1 MIPAL
6 LVSAG
11 RLDFRM
17 SVYVCDVC
25 NYRYDESKEE
35 IPWDDLPE
43 DWVCPLCGVGKDKFS
58 LLDEDSGKEKAG
70 DGGHSG
76 EVDHSVPVTVSD
88 VLAETMVAWGV
99 RWVFGMLGH
108 SNLGMGEAVRKQE
121 EKGKLNF
128 VSIRHEGA
136 ASFACS
142 AYGKLTRR
150 LSACLTIAGPGATN
164 LLTGLWD
171 ANLDR
176 SPVLAVT
183 GQVEAQVLGP
193 GGFQEVDLQAAF
205 GRVAAWQQTVL
216 AASNYGELMSLA
228 CKNSLTGRRVS
239 HLVVPDEIQ
248 KLESRDQMMPG
259 NPEGRMMAME
269 IGPPVSSVKKAA
281 DLLGQSKRPAIIAG
295 YGALPVAQSVVE
307 LAEEFSLPVIT
318 TYKAKGLLSD
328 NHPLACGVVGRSG
341 TPVAAKMM
349 AGSDCLLVLGA
360 GFSAHSGILKTIPTI
375 QVDFDAAAL
384 ARFHSVNVPVWG
396 EIGITLSHLK
406 ARLSKTVQFEDRRRD
421 IAENWDSWRR
431 EKRKRAAHVGD
442 KGISSAAVY
451 DVLTRTAPGDSLMTI
466 DVGDNAY
473 TFGRYFESDRQPVI
487 MSGYLGSIGFSFP
500 AAMGVWA
507 ASQEEGSEFAGRK
520 VISVSGDGGFA
531 QYMGEFLT
539 AVKYD
544 MDITHLLLNNN
555 ELGKISREQ
564 QDEDFQVW
572 NTSLV
577 NVNFAEF
584 AESCGA
590 SGYRA
595 ETAEEL
601 EKALERAIDHPGPA
615 LVEVSVD
622 SSLH

>member
-1 MIPAL
+1 M
-6 LVSAG
+6 
-11 RLDFRM
+11 
-17 SVYVCDVC
+17 YVCDVC
-25 NYRYDESKEE
+25 NYRYDESKEGV
-35 IPWDDLPE
+35 PWDDLPD
-43 DWVCPLCGVGKDKFS
+43 DWVCPLCGVGKDKFT
-58 LLDEDSGKEKAG
+58 LLGEDSGDEVSAETGKEDLQARA
-70 DGGHSG
+70 
-76 EVDHSVPVTVSD
+76 TVSD
-88 VLAETMVAWGV
+88 ILAETMVSWGI

-121 EKGKLNF
+121 EKGNLNF
-128 VSIRHEGA
+128 ISVRHEGA

-150 LSACLTIAGPGATN
+150 LAACLTIAGPGATN

-216 AASNYGELMSLA
+216 TASNYGELMSLA
-228 CKNSLTGRRVS
+228 CKHSLTGRRVS

-248 KLESRDQMMPG
+248 KLESREDRKPG
-259 NPEGRMMAME
+259 NPEGRMMQTE
-269 IGPPVSSVKKAA
+269 IGPPASSLAKAV
-281 DLLGQSKRPAIIAG
+281 DLLGSSRRPVIIAG
-295 YGALPVAQSVVE
+295 YGALPAARQVVE

-318 TYKAKGLLSD
+318 TYKAKGILPDS
-328 NHPLACGVVGRSG
+328 HPLACGVVGRSG

-360 GFSAHSGILKTIPTI
+360 GFSVHSGILKTIPTI
-375 QVDFDAAAL
+375 QVDFDPGAL
-384 ARFHSVNVPVWG
+384 ARFHPVTVPVWG
-396 EIGITLSHLK
+396 EIGTTVSALRDQLSGK
-406 ARLSKTVQFEDRRRD
+406 ARFENRRRNVS
-421 IAENWDSWRR
+421 EHWESWRR
-431 EKRKRAAHVGD
+431 EKERRAEQVGRN
-442 KGISSAAVY
+442 GISSAAIY
-451 DVLTRTAPGDSLMTI
+451 GVLSRTAPVDCLITI

-473 TFGRYFESDRQPVI
+473 TFGRYFEGERQPVI
-487 MSGYLGSIGFSFP
+487 MSGYLGSIGFSLP

-507 ASQEEGSEFAGRK
+507 ASREEDSEYAGRK

-555 ELGKISREQ
+555 ELGKIAKEQ
-564 QDEDFQVW
+564 QDENFKVW
-572 NTSLV
+572 NTELV
-577 NVNFAEF
+577 NMNFAEF
-584 AESCGA
+584 AQSCGA
-590 SGYRA
+590 PGYKA
-595 ETAEEL
+595 ESAVEL
-601 EKALERAIDHPGPA
+601 EKALEKAIAHPGPA
-615 LVEVSVD
+615 LVEVAVD
-622 SSLH
+622 SDLP